1 MRDTTPLVMK
11 EKNNQHTICVT
22 DVCKSFGT
30 KSVLNGVNFTIHAGE
45 ITALLGHNGAGKT
58 TLLRII
64 LGLVDID
71 NGEVSV
77 FGENPLSSGERIRK
91 DCGVLCEDTGLYE
104 SLTVYDNLKFFAEIY
119 GCPKQEYEEQ
129 IDILLERFDILET
142 KYQIIKNFSMG
153 MKKKV
158 AIIRTI
164 LHNPKIV
171 LLDEPVNS
179 LDPVSILTLHDIIE
193 EMREKYNTTFL
204 ITTHNL
210 EEVKKICDKIII
222 MKKGKNVV
230 EQSLS
235 LDSYLKTKID
245 LVGDIDVQSV
255 KTIMDQHHLTYALN
269 DHQLITPETDKIVIS
284 EIIKELV
291 YNKTGICGVTREQFD
306 LNKLYLETE
315 EAEHE

>member
-1 MRDTTPLVMK
+1 MRDTTPLVTE
-11 EKNNQHTICVT
+11 EKNNQHTIRVT
-22 DVCKSFGT
+22 NVYKSFGP
-30 KSVLNGVNFTIHAGE
+30 KSVLNGVNFIIQEGE
-45 ITALLGHNGAGKT
+45 VTAFLGHNGAGKT

-64 LGLVDID
+64 LGLVDIE

-77 FGENPLSSGERIRK
+77 FGENPFLSGERIRK
-91 DCGVLCEDTGLYE
+91 VCGVLCEDTGLYE

-119 GCPKQEYEEQ
+119 GCSKKEYEEQ
-129 IDILLERFDILET
+129 IDILLKRFDILET
-142 KYQIIKNFSMG
+142 KHQIIKNFSMG

-171 LLDEPVNS
+171 LMDEPVNS
-179 LDPVSILTLHDIIE
+179 LDPVSILTLHDIIKE
-193 EMREKYNTTFL
+193 RKEKYNTTFL

-210 EEVKKICDKIII
+210 EEVKKICDKIVI

-235 LDSYLKTKID
+235 LDSYLKTNIE
-245 LVGDIDVQSV
+245 LLGDIETESV
-255 KTIMDQHHLTYALN
+255 KTIMDQHHLTYTLN
-269 DHQLITPETDKIVIS
+269 DHQLITPETDKQVIS
-284 EIIKELV
+284 EIIRELV
-291 YNKTGICGVTREQFD
+291 YHKISICGVSKEQFD

-315 EAEHE
+315 EAENE